1 MRRVHGSRRSLR
13 AASAWIV
20 GLLSWERPLARELLV
35 GAVFSIGVGGVFFAI
50 QLGFDARNA
59 ERAEV
64 LANVTYIRET
74 IRDGGRMDFRNMNL
88 RGANLSGLDFG
99 CDLKSIGDQ
108 LVPVSVEQVYEHSDS
123 CATLSGSD
131 LTDAR
136 LDDTDLTGAIIE
148 DAIFAPTSA
157 RGTVLVGTQL
167 RGTFD
172 VTFEFADLRGAQ
184 FRIGSGNS
192 GVLPWPRSRID
203 VTGST
208 LVGAMVSDQD
218 PSGDIYH
225 ADISLTHS
233 RVTGIYDYRP
243 DVGSGRAID
252 DWGDT
257 WDPDRA
263 PVDIGATIAAS
274 PSDATSTGMACRQL
288 MAMLRERRCPRGQL
302 LSTSRSESNAATP
315 RTTTATRVRSDRS
328 D

>member
-1 MRRVHGSRRSLR
+1 MSSPGETATLVRRTRDWLVRRVHGSRRGLR
-13 AASAWIV
+13 AARSQIA
-20 GLLSWERPLARELLV
+20 GFLSRERPLAQDLLV
-35 GAVFSIGVGGVFFAI
+35 GAVFSIGVGGVFFAV

-99 CDLKSIGDQ
+99 CDLKSIGGQ
-108 LVPVSVEQVYEHSDS
+108 LVPVSVEQVYERSDS

-148 DAIFAPTSA
+148 DAIFAPRSA

-184 FRIGSGNS
+184 LRIDSGNS

-233 RVTGIYDYRP
+233 RVAGIHDYRP

-257 WDPDRA
+257 WDPDPCASRYWGDYCGEPLGRDLDWDGLPTVNGHA
-263 PVDIGATIAAS
+263 SSETMSTWAVAVYESIGI
-274 PSDATSTGMACRQL
+274 
-288 MAMLRERRCPRGQL
+288 
-302 LSTSRSESNAATP
+302 
-315 RTTTATRVRSDRS
+315 
-328 D
+328 